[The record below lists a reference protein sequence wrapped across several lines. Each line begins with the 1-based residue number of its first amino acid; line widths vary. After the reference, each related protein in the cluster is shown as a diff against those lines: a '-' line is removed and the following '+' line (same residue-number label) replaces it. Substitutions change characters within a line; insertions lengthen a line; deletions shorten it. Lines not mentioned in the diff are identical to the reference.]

1 MTSRLLLF
9 LVYNS
14 SAAVLS
20 VFGWESRQARMFN
33 SFKMLL
39 KPGNALLH
47 PNLLFVDSRS
57 SPRTLGLSTLSGPET
72 KLRGEEVDERPQIF
86 KVLLS
91 ASGKGKETSIHQKYR
106 IERVIIDLLWRWRC
120 QQFYRRHFCNRSL
133 WRKGFFGLFSN
144 TGSQMSVGQSLDTV
158 FPKKSQNDFFLLDRF
173 CCVITVYTS
182 SHRFQSDFK
191 VFSLP
196 PSPPLLYSFE
206 VTHHPTGFF
215 LAASAPLGS
224 HFTFIIK
231 VMLRLPFSPSLP
243 LSLSTDNKS
252 CRCVSLQAS
261 CHIVCPYCLRVPVA
275 ADPGSQFI
283 SI

>member
-1 MTSRLLLF
+1 M
-9 LVYNS
+9 
-14 SAAVLS
+14 LS
-20 VFGWESRQARMFN
+20 CIQTCCLWTVGR
-33 SFKMLL
+33 
-39 KPGNALLH
+39 
-47 PNLLFVDSRS
+47 
-57 SPRTLGLSTLSGPET
+57 PRGLSACPLCLARRQSWEA
-72 KLRGEEVDERPQIF
+72 KRSMRGRRFLKCFSQLQEKSYKYQ
-86 KVLLS
+86 
-91 ASGKGKETSIHQKYR
+91 TSIHQKYR

-158 FPKKSQNDFFLLDRF
+158 FPKKSQNDFFLWTVSAASSQFIRPHTDFSQTSRF
-173 CCVITVYTS
+173 S
-182 SHRFQSDFK
+182 LFLR
-191 VFSLP
+191 LP
-196 PSPPLLYSFE
+196 PSTLFFWSHSSSDGL
-206 VTHHPTGFF
+206 F
-215 LAASAPLGS
+215 LAAGAPLGS

-252 CRCVSLQAS
+252 CCRVSLQAS